1 MKDSNQET
9 PEIHD
14 DDDPELR
21 ALLRRALPS
30 DDVQPSRDLLQG
42 VQQRIHRRSR
52 GKFYRDGWSRTTGP
66 ASVYVVTS
74 LLMVALLAALYLVLV
89 PTR

>member
-1 MKDSNQET
+1 MDGTDRSSQTHE
-9 PEIHD
+9 D
-14 DDDPELR
+14 GDPELR
-21 ALLRRALPS
+21 ALLRRALTKDEPQPPS
-30 DDVQPSRDLLQG
+30 DLLKG

-74 LLMVALLAALYLVLV
+74 LLMLAILLFLYLALA
-89 PTR
+89 PTK

>member
-1 MKDSNQET
+1 MRDSSERDS
-9 PEIHD
+9 EHFD

-30 DDVQPSRDLLQG
+30 DDLEPPQDLLKG
-42 VQQRIHRRSR
+42 VQQRIFRRSR

-74 LLMVALLAALYLVLV
+74 LLMVALLSALYLVLAS
-89 PTR
+89 TR